1 MANIDGIITE
11 DIGETIAISQTAYDN
26 DGRKVGTV
34 DFVDRANGYV
44 LIQTNPFASR
54 DLYIPFSLITNI
66 DPRELYLS
74 LSRDEL
80 KSGYA
85 DPPARFTMIGSVGGK
100 EAAITI
106 EASGYGGSPVVV
118 ERSKIHKLKKRVAV
132 GARVFTSDMVDLGT
146 VSRYDPATGWMMIDN
161 GGPFGGP
168 NLLLP
173 VTIVED
179 VDTDSQYVYLV
190 FSQADLERR
199 QHLEPANVI
208 FVEAV
213 AP

>member
-1 MANIDGIITE
+1 MSCI
-11 DIGETIAISQTAYDN
+11 YHC
-26 DGRKVGTV
+26 
-34 DFVDRANGYV
+34 
-44 LIQTNPFASR
+44 
-54 DLYIPFSLITNI
+54 
-66 DPRELYLS
+66 
-74 LSRDEL
+74 RDEL

-208 FVEAV
+208 LSRPWHFDSHWVGLLSGTNSGLV
-213 AP
+213 FIGLLFL